1 MTRRSLWIALAATY
15 LAVAAAQAEQRRLV
29 LDAQLDNAG
38 DTRSVSLRVLCEP
51 DPHGGAVSIELWVP
65 QAYTRKDFDYD
76 DFEGPDAAAGERA
89 LSQVSV
95 VGAGGTTEITYP
107 AAGWYSGE
115 GDSDTFVF
123 GLSQRSHQKGKI
135 ATLLE
140 SVDARDTRL
149 VWVQK
154 SFRGPKRELRATF
167 PLGAETAMKIRDTVD
182 VCLAST
188 AKSKRAARK

>member
-1 MTRRSLWIALAATY
+1 MWIALAATY
-15 LAVAAAQAEQRRLV
+15 LAVGTAHAEQRRVV
-29 LDAQLDNAG
+29 LDGQLDNAG

-51 DPHGGAVSIELWVP
+51 DPQGGAISLELWVP

-76 DFEGPDAAAGERA
+76 DFEGPDAAAANRA
-89 LSQVSV
+89 LSQVRV
-95 VGAGGTTEITYP
+95 AGAGNASEITYP

-115 GDSDTFVF
+115 GDPDTFVF
-123 GLSQRSHQKGKI
+123 GLSQRSHQKGRI

-149 VWVQK
+149 VWTQK

-167 PLGAETAMKIRDTVD
+167 ALDAATAKKIRDTVD
-182 VCLAST
+182 VCLVPPV
-188 AKSKRAARK
+188 KSKPKR